1 MGFLI
6 YWNFCLLLKLLNKI
20 KEVIFKKVAIYKN
33 MKKVTIYMGPMC
45 GYCDAA
51 KRLLTRNNIT
61 YKEINIALEEGKM
74 DEMLKKS
81 NGKRTIPQIFFDE
94 YHVGGFEELRALEK
108 ENKLLNLLK

>member
-1 MGFLI
+1 
-6 YWNFCLLLKLLNKI
+6 
-20 KEVIFKKVAIYKN
+20 
-33 MKKVTIYMGPMC
+33 MKTVTVYMGPMC

-51 KRLLTRNNIT
+51 KKLLTRNNIV

-74 DEMLKKS
+74 DEMIKKS